1 MPGGLVNVAAPA
13 QSATRIWFLARFA
26 GQHAMAQIVVIPIL
40 GFLFFNSAVSGLFSD
55 SSDVFESVAVTS
67 VATIVA
73 WAFFTVMGF
82 IINAAAPERSGVR
95 AVAVAIVFGL
105 TEVVRIS
112 AVYELATGD
121 DFGDQFGIAFRLSGA
136 FMTGLVL
143 LGLASVAVGDY
154 RDYREDY
161 RRYVERL
168 GRLVAVLGETQS
180 HVELVRAQ
188 FGLSVRRLLTQNV
201 TSAFTVGDGDDRNHS
216 EVANKL
222 FRIADEVVRPLS
234 HSLSESAP
242 TLPHFGRATQPPRVP
257 LGTFFADVTSHAP
270 FAPGSQSVIVALL
283 TAPVLLVLNSM
294 VALGLWVVF
303 IALVFVANY
312 GGYRFLTPVLTRI
325 PIVLRILLITPLFS
339 LPHVFFGV
347 LAIVPGVEDEGP
359 GTSVIAYLAVLGA
372 ILGWL
377 PAIADGLKYARQ
389 RFITQLETVDADLAR
404 AQVRAQSQL
413 WLDQKRLALA
423 LHSDVQGTI
432 LAAAMQLQRA
442 VAAGGN
448 EAERILPQVEQTIR
462 KSLLLASGDTRV
474 SKITSLV
481 TGINKTWASLI
492 SLTVQ
497 TPKPVSAALN
507 SDPLAMEVVCELIK
521 ELHINSFK
529 HGRAS
534 ECVMV
539 LSLGDPSVL
548 HLQMRNNGATVS
560 EQKSLAGGLGESFI
574 TSVTLSYSAQN
585 IPEGVQIDL
594 DIPLGSAPEVA
605 APQGASASRV

>member
-1 MPGGLVNVAAPA
+1 MAATQP
-13 QSATRIWFLARFA
+13 QSPTRTWFLARFA

-40 GFLFFNSAVSGLFSD
+40 AFLFFNSAVSGLSSD
-55 SSDVFESVAVTS
+55 SDDLWESIAVTS

-73 WAFFTVMGF
+73 WAFFTVMGL
-82 IINAAAPERSGVR
+82 IINAAAPKRSRVR
-95 AVAVAIVFGL
+95 TAAIAIVFGL

-112 AVYELATGD
+112 AIFELATGD
-121 DFGDQFGIAFRLSGA
+121 DFGDQFGPAFRFSGA

-143 LGLASVAVGDY
+143 LGLASVAVDDY
-154 RDYREDY
+154 RDYRESY
-161 RRYVERL
+161 RRYLERL
-168 GRLVAVLGETQS
+168 GRLAAALGETQS

-188 FGLSVRRLLTQNV
+188 FGLWVRRLLTYNV
-201 TSAFTVGDGDDRNHS
+201 TNAFALGSGDERNHS
-216 EVANKL
+216 DVANEL
-222 FRIADEVVRPLS
+222 FRISDELVRPLS
-234 HSLSESAP
+234 QSLSDSTPAV
-242 TLPHFGRATQPPRVP
+242 PHFGKAGETPRVP
-257 LGTFFADVTSHAP
+257 AKIFFDDVSSHAP
-270 FAPGSQSVIVALL
+270 FAPASQTVIVALL
-283 TAPVLLVLNSM
+283 TAPLLLLLGSV
-294 VALGLWVVF
+294 VALGLWVAF
-303 IALVFVANY
+303 IALVFIANY
-312 GGYRFLTPVLTRI
+312 GGYRFLSPVLGRI

-347 LAIVPGVEDEGP
+347 LVIVPGLQAEASGA
-359 GTSVIAYLAVLGA
+359 SMIAYVAVLGA

-377 PAIADGLKYARQ
+377 PAIADGLQYARQ

-448 EAERILPQVEQTIR
+448 EAERVLPQVEQTIR
-462 KSLLLASGDTRV
+462 KSLLLASGDTKV
-474 SKITSLV
+474 SKITSV
-481 TGINKTWASLI
+481 VNKINKTWASLI

-497 TPKPVSAALN
+497 TPKQVSAALN
-507 SDPLAMEVVCELIK
+507 SDPLAMEIVCELIK

-534 ECVMV
+534 ECVMT
-539 LSLGDPSVL
+539 LSLSDPGVL
-548 HLQMRNNGATVS
+548 HLQMQNNGAPVS
-560 EQKSLAGGLGESFI
+560 AQKSSGEGLGENFI
-574 TSVTLSYSAQN
+574 TTVTLSYSAQN

-594 DIPLGSAPEVA
+594 EIPLEVSEA
-605 APQGASASRV
+605 IETGKHTSASRG

>member
-1 MPGGLVNVAAPA
+1 
-13 QSATRIWFLARFA
+13 
-26 GQHAMAQIVVIPIL
+26 
-40 GFLFFNSAVSGLFSD
+40 
-55 SSDVFESVAVTS
+55 
-67 VATIVA
+67 
-73 WAFFTVMGF
+73 
-82 IINAAAPERSGVR
+82 
-95 AVAVAIVFGL
+95 
-105 TEVVRIS
+105 
-112 AVYELATGD
+112 
-121 DFGDQFGIAFRLSGA
+121 
-136 FMTGLVL
+136 MTGLVL
-143 LGLASVAVGDY
+143 LGLASIAIDDY
-154 RDYREDY
+154 RDYREGY

-168 GRLVAVLGETQS
+168 GRLAAAFRETQS

-242 TLPHFGRATQPPRVP
+242 TLPYFGKATKPPRVP
-257 LGTFFADVTSHAP
+257 IRTFFADVTSHAP

-283 TAPVLLVLNSM
+283 TAPVLLVLNSV
-294 VALGLWVVF
+294 VALGFWVVF

-347 LAIVPGVEDEGP
+347 LAIVPGLEDEGS
-359 GTSVIAYLAVLGA
+359 GASVIAYLAVLGA

-432 LAAAMQLQRA
+432 LAAAMQLKNA
-442 VAAGGN
+442 VAAGP
-448 EAERILPQVEQTIR
+448 EQAKKVLPSVERTVR
-462 KSLLLASGDTRV
+462 KSLLLGIDDTNIPSVRSV
-474 SKITSLV
+474 V
-481 TGINKTWASLI
+481 TKINKTWASVIEL
-492 SLTVQ
+492 SVEA
-497 TPKPVSAALN
+497 PKDVIAAVET
-507 SDPLAMEVVCELIK
+507 DRLALEVVAEAMK
-521 ELHINSFK
+521 EMHMNSFK
-529 HGRAS
+529 HGRAT
-534 ECVMV
+534 ECVIT
-539 LSLGDPSVL
+539 LSFAGECALKVV
-548 HLQMRNNGATVS
+548 MRNNGAPLAERISANSGMGTSFFDAVCLSNSAKNVS
-560 EQKSLAGGLGESFI
+560 GGVE
-574 TSVTLSYSAQN
+574 VTL
-585 IPEGVQIDL
+585 E
-594 DIPLGSAPEVA
+594 IPLEPRALVRKG
-605 APQGASASRV
+605 